1 MDYLI
6 LVNKFE
12 PLSDDYAQK
21 INFVEVGGKLFE
33 MQAGEY
39 LKKMLEC
46 ARNDGVNIKVISG
59 YRSADY
65 QQLLWEQSINN
76 EMRMGLGYREA
87 VKKVGATLALPNS
100 SEHATGLAADL
111 GTEYADD
118 VEEDFHRTAQG
129 KWLAKNA
136 VRFGFILRYPKLKEH
151 ITGIDYEP
159 WHYRYVGCEAAKLM
173 YNGGICLEEFLHFYS
188 DKFTML

>member
-6 LVNKFE
+6 LVNRFE
-12 PLSDDYAQK
+12 PLCENYAEK
-21 INFVEVGGKLFE
+21 IQFIEVGGKLFE
-33 MQAGEY
+33 KQAGEY
-39 LKKMLEC
+39 LRKMLDSAQSE
-46 ARNDGVNIKVISG
+46 GVNIKVISG

-76 EMRMGLGYREA
+76 EMRMGLDYREA

-100 SEHATGLAADL
+100 SEHGTGLAADL
-111 GTEYADD
+111 GTENADD

-129 KWLAKNA
+129 KWLVNNAAK
-136 VRFGFILRYPKLKEH
+136 FGFILRYPKLKEH

-159 WHYRYVGCEAAKLM
+159 WHYRYVGCEAAKLISE
-173 YNGGICLEEFLHFYS
+173 GGICLEEFLHFYS
-188 DKFTML
+188 DKFTLT